1 MKQKNTPV
9 KKVKNHSPFGL
20 RKAIL
25 FAGIVSGLVS
35 GYLLKNY
42 YIGLCIHLAVATLV
56 DQLFHYGFHLKAS
69 SFVDPKK
76 LLSHEEISPEALDR
90 HYDAKRNIRLLSLV
104 LASASQVVFLSPE
117 LFLGVFATS
126 TLVGR
131 FYAWY
136 QLDIVGPKV
145 VHVRQLNEKELFE
158 LAESERRK
166 LLDMDLGRITGTG
179 SYGILKPF

>member
-25 FAGIVSGLVS
+25 FAGIVSGLLS
-35 GYLLKNY
+35 GYLLQNY
-42 YIGLCIHLAVATLV
+42 YIGFCIHLAVATLV

-104 LASASQVVFLSPE
+104 LATISQVIFLSPE

-126 TLVGR
+126 TFVGR

-145 VHVRQLNEKELFE
+145 VHEMSPVERDEMHNEILNRNRE
-158 LAESERRK
+158 
-166 LLDMDLGRITGTG
+166 MDIGTATGYG
-179 SYGILKPF
+179 SYGILKTS